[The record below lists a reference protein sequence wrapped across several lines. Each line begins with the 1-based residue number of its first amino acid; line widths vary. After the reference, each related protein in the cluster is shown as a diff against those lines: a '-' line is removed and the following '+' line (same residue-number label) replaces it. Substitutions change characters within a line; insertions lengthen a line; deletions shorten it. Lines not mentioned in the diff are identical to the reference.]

1 MQNKKKG
8 DLKHVSWRTSGTK
21 AGAFTTVSNSA
32 EQSQNSAEQSQTRK
46 RCILRNCTNIMPK
59 KISQFD
65 VAPLCLIPFW
75 LVTRACQ
82 RY

>member
-46 RCILRNCTNIMPK
+46 RCILRNCTK
-59 KISQFD
+59 K
-65 VAPLCLIPFW
+65 CLNK
-75 LVTRACQ
+75 LVNLMSR
-82 RY
+82 RYA